1 MNKVL
6 SLFACLLIAMAVHA
20 QDVIVRSDGSTILAK
35 VQKVTKNEVEYK
47 KHSNQEGPTYT
58 IPVTEII
65 SINYENGE
73 KDTFSS
79 STDSQLCGEGSQNI
93 KTGETASQFSNDRD
107 LLRMYDLQNLQA
119 YRLRV
124 KKAKIF
130 TAASGVLLLG
140 GVVCDIIAC
149 GQPGFFSYGPGQ
161 VGVALTAVGAIG
173 LTASGICWYKY
184 AKKVRELERMNINYI
199 SLYGIDFGE
208 SNLQLNA
215 ALMNSCDFQSY
226 GVGLGV
232 IYNF

>member
-6 SLFACLLIAMAVHA
+6 SLFACLLIALAVHA

-47 KHSNQEGPTYT
+47 KHSNPEGPTYT
-58 IPVTEII
+58 ISVTEIL

-79 STDSQLCGEGSQNI
+79 SSNTQHFGEAGSDI

-107 LLRMYDLQNLQA
+107 LLRMYDLQNLQT
-119 YRLRV
+119 YKLRV

-130 TAASGVLLLG
+130 TAVSGVLLLG
-140 GVVCDIIAC
+140 GVVCDFIAC

-161 VGVALTAVGAIG
+161 FGVALTAVGAIG

-184 AKKVRELERMNINYI
+184 AKKVRELERININYLPL
-199 SLYGIDFGE
+199 SGFDFGN

-215 ALMNSCDFQSY
+215 ALMNSCEFRSY
-226 GVGLGV
+226 GIGLGV
-232 IYNF
+232 VYNF